1 MSFQDKQ
8 INNRVTAAPE
18 LGPSSDIVIIPAN
31 AGAGTAESLMA
42 AIKARYAAA
51 TALELD
57 AGGISGLLFCPGGAA
72 FLRTTKTGAASGVPV
87 ATGERF
93 YIPNPTNMTNDLQ
106 YECASACVVMVF
118 H

>member
-31 AGAGTAESLMA
+31 AGAGTAEPLMA
-42 AIKARYAAA
+42 AIAAKYAAA
-51 TALELD
+51 TARELD

-72 FLRTTKTGAASGVPV
+72 FLRSDPGFLVDCYQLV
-87 ATGERF
+87 DF
-93 YIPNPTNMTNDLQ
+93 
-106 YECASACVVMVF
+106 CVD
-118 H
+118 